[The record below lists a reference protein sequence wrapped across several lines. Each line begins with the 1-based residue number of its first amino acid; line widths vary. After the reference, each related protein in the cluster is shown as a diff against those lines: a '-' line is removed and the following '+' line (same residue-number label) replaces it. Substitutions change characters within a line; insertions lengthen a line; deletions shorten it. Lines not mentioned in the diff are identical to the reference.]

1 MAKIGTFAENRKNFL
16 LRPAKEL
23 ILPLK
28 YSSWNALTGKYHPRP
43 EKNLYVEKNDLKVTK
58 NRIFG
63 YGILTTFRKL
73 HFSTANI
80 KNNYN
85 KVTLTKITLNAA
97 CNDVLILFL
106 RRL

>member
-1 MAKIGTFAENRKNFL
+1 MWTQVAQNGQNRYFCGKSNNFL
-16 LRPAKEL
+16 LRPAREL

-63 YGILTTFRKL
+63 YGILTTFRKS

-85 KVTLTKITLNAA
+85 KVYIAKNYIE
-97 CNDVLILFL
+97 CRV
-106 RRL
+106 